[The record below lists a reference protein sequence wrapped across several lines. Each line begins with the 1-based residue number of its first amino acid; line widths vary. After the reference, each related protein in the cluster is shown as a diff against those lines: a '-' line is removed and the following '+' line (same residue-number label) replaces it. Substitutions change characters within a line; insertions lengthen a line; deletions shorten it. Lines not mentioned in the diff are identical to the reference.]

1 MKYYSYIFKTVLC
14 AAFVLG
20 LSSCGNDWLEEEQPA
35 SGVNAETAIKNS
47 SDMAAAYV
55 GMYTAFKGTSD
66 FTDYY
71 AANMFVYGDVSGED
85 LQYNNINGS
94 NRASLYYY
102 RIYTTADQFSTNTAV
117 WRSPYIVISRANH
130 IIAVDESQLEDAEE
144 AAADIAQMKNE
155 AKVLR
160 AYALFDLTRIYGKPY
175 TQDGGASLGVPFSEE
190 ILNAEDKLPRSTV
203 AENYAQIVKDLTE
216 AINSG
221 ALHSD
226 RGRGHQGY
234 ITLWAAEAL
243 LSRVYLTM
251 GDNAKAL
258 AAAETL
264 IGQNCF
270 VVCERDKYVGMWDKK
285 NADEH
290 DYEIIFEVAITGTSD
305 WTDRN
310 GIGYLCAENGGKDFS
325 GYGDIIATKNF
336 VDMLASDPQDIRNQV
351 FLPANGASVKA
362 VVGDARVF
370 LNKIPPYS
378 GSPQYQNIPLL
389 RISEVYLNAAEAAF
403 NTGNKDKAAKYLNE
417 IIKNRTTDESKL
429 VTAAN
434 ITADRIYIERRKE
447 LVGEGQRWFDALRR
461 GETITRYSSESDRGW
476 HDILTTRARTYNR
489 ESKYALPPI
498 PQYEIDANPEIV
510 QNSDY

>member
-35 SGVNAETAIKNS
+35 SGVNAETAIQKS
-47 SDMAAAYV
+47 SDMEAAYV

-85 LQYNNINGS
+85 LQYNNISGS

-102 RIYTTADQFSTNTAV
+102 RTYTTADQFGANTAV

-130 IIAVDESQLEDAEE
+130 LIAVDESALEDAEE
-144 AAADIAQMKNE
+144 EAEYIAQMKNE

-190 ILNAEDKLPRSTV
+190 ILNAEDKLPRKTV
-203 AENYAQIVKDLTE
+203 AENYAQVVKDLTE
-216 AINSG
+216 AISSG
-221 ALHSD
+221 ALHSN
-226 RGRGHQGY
+226 RGAGHENY

-251 GDNAKAL
+251 GDYNKAL
-258 AAAETL
+258 SISETL
-264 IGQNCF
+264 MGQGF
-270 VVCERDKYVGMWDKK
+270 QVCPRENYVGMWDK
-285 NADEH
+285 DGSQRG
-290 DYEIIFEVAITGTSD
+290 YEVIFEIGITGTTD

-310 GIGYLCAENGGKDFS
+310 GIAYLFAENGGENFS
-325 GYGDIIATKNF
+325 GYGDIIATKTF
-336 VDMLASDPQDIRNQV
+336 AEMLSSDPEDIRNEI
-351 FLPANGASVKA
+351 FLPANSDAKKT
-362 VVGDARVF
+362 VGDARVF
-370 LNKIPPYS
+370 LNKLPPHD
-378 GSPQYQNIPLL
+378 GSPQYQNIPML

-403 NTGNKDKAAKYLNE
+403 NIGNKEKAANYLNE
-417 IIKNRTTDESKL
+417 IIKNRTTDESKQ
-429 VTAAN
+429 VTAATV
-434 ITADRIYIERRKE
+434 TADRIYIERRKE

-461 GETITRYSSESDRGW
+461 GETITRYTSEADRGW
-476 HDILTTRARTYNR
+476 HDVLTQRARSYSR

-498 PQYEIDANPEIV
+498 PQYEIDANPEII
-510 QNSDY
+510 QNADY